1 MDRIIKKANK
11 GNLKSNVIVNLEEEY
26 RQVTMNSETQ
36 EVNYEE
42 SNQEENKGNNNI
54 EIDNVNELEQDISE
68 INPTR
73 RRKGANQLEVIS
85 ISRIKNRVNTSEKL
99 SSGLTPYEIMYGKQ
113 DDDFDYIDK
122 SLN

>member
-1 MDRIIKKANK
+1 MDKIIKKANK

-26 RQVTMNSETQ
+26 RQVTINSETQ

-42 SNQEENKGNNNI
+42 GDQEEDKGNSNLEI
-54 EIDNVNELEQDISE
+54 ENVNELEQNISE

-73 RRKGANQLEVIS
+73 RRKSANQLEVIS
-85 ISRIKNRVNTSEKL
+85 ISRIKNRVNTSERL
-99 SSGLTPYEIMYGKQ
+99 SNGLTPYEIMYGKQ